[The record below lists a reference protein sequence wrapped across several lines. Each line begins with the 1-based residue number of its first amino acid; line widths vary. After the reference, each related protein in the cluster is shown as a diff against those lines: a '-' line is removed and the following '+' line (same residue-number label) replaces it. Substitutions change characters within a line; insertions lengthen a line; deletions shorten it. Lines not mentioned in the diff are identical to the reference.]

1 MTFAVGSTIV
11 TREVLHGRTWLE
23 LPGTV
28 VADDGTT
35 LATMITDGAP
45 LTHHPEH
52 PFGPHPWA
60 RNDTWVGPTVLS
72 LRRAGDWY
80 AVEMFF
86 DGATFRHWYVN
97 FEQPYERTADGIVL
111 DDLQLDLVVEPDGTR
126 RWKDVDHLGPCL
138 ASGRIDADQVRA
150 VLDAAATVTALLD
163 DDERWWAAW
172 DAWTP

>member
-23 LPGTV
+23 LPGTA

-35 LATMITDGAP
+35 LATMVTDGAP

-52 PFGPHPWA
+52 PSAPTRGRA
-60 RNDTWVGPTVLS
+60 TTRGRPTVLS
-72 LRRAGDWY
+72 WRRAGDWY

-97 FEQPYERTADGIVL
+97 FEQPDERTADGIVL

-126 RWKDVDHLGPCL
+126 R
-138 ASGRIDADQVRA
+138 
-150 VLDAAATVTALLD
+150 
-163 DDERWWAAW
+163 
-172 DAWTP
+172 